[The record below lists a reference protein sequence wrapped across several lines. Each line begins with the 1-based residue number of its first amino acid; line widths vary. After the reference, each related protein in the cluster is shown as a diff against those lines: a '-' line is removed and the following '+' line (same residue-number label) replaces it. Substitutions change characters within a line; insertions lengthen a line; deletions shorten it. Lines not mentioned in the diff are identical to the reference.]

1 MATSGKT
8 NKQPQTSKGPPAP
21 QREHP
26 TIRASSHR
34 EQASRGQTDEGAPS
48 QRRET
53 DERQQREERILDAA
67 VTLLVRWGYRKTT
80 IDDVAREAGVGK
92 GTIYLHWRDKNELF
106 RAAIMRANQLLGKDI
121 MQRIAD
127 DPEGG
132 LPHRLWAHGVVAALD
147 NPLMA
152 AIMRGQPDIFQG
164 LIGGFDPQ
172 TRNQLVGNAEEYV
185 VQLQRAGL
193 IRADLPVP
201 VVAYM
206 MAALKIGVI
215 TAPDL
220 VGKEYMP
227 EMEQLTE
234 AISDLMRR
242 WLEPEQLPSE
252 SETGKRLLAKLL
264 ENVQDI
270 GESRLSKG
278 ERE

>member
-1 MATSGKT
+1 MVTSGKT
-8 NKQPQTSKGPPAP
+8 AKQSSAGQGPPLQ
-21 QREHP
+21 QRE
-26 TIRASSHR
+26 
-34 EQASRGQTDEGAPS
+34 
-48 QRRET
+48 
-53 DERQQREERILDAA
+53 QREERILDAA
-67 VTLLVRWGYRKTT
+67 AALLVRWGYRKTT

-92 GTIYLHWRDKNELF
+92 GTIYLHWKDKNELF

-132 LPHRLWAHGVVAALD
+132 LPHRLWAHGMVAALD

-152 AIMRGQPDIFQG
+152 AIMKGQPDIFQG
-164 LIGGFDPQ
+164 LIGGFDSQ
-172 TRNQLVGNAEEYV
+172 TRDQLAGNAEEYV

-193 IRADLPVP
+193 IRADIPVP
-201 VVAYM
+201 VVLYL
-206 MAALKIGVI
+206 MAALKVGVI

-220 VGKEYMP
+220 TGLDRMP
-227 EMEQLTE
+227 PMDQLTE

-252 SETGKRLLAKLL
+252 SATGKQLLADLL
-264 ENVQDI
+264 DNVQDI
-270 GESRLSKG
+270 AEHRDSKG

>member
-1 MATSGKT
+1 MTAR
-8 NKQPQTSKGPPAP
+8 SKRAKRPPAGDGPPA
-21 QREHP
+21 
-26 TIRASSHR
+26 
-34 EQASRGQTDEGAPS
+34 
-48 QRRET
+48 QRRERWPSRASGKPEASDGDASEERAP

-67 VTLLVRWGYRKTT
+67 AALLVRWGYRKTT

-106 RAAIMRANQLLGKDI
+106 RAAIMRANQLLGEDI
-121 MQRIAD
+121 MRRIAD

-132 LPHRLWAHGVVAALD
+132 LPHRLWAHGMVAALD

-152 AIMRGQPDIFQG
+152 AIMKGQPDIFQG

-172 TRNQLVGNAEEYV
+172 TRNLLAGNAEEYV
-185 VQLQRAGL
+185 GQLQRAGL
-193 IRADLPVP
+193 IRQDLPVS
-201 VVAYM
+201 VVLYL

-220 VGKEYMP
+220 TGQERMP
-227 EMEQLTE
+227 PMEQLTE

-242 WLEPEQLPSE
+242 WLEPEQLPIDSE
-252 SETGKRLLAKLL
+252 AGKQLLAQLL

-270 GESRLSKG
+270 AEHRESKG